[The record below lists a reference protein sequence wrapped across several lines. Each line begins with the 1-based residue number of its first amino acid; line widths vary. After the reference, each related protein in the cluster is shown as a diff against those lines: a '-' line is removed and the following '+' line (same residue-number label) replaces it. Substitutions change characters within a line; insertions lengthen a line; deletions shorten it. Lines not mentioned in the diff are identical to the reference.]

1 MKKMRERTE
10 LTEKGQQRRLM
21 LLSAAIMIF
30 VAQLDL
36 NLIINGFRISLA
48 VICLPVMTFLSSNFP
63 VFPVTLIAAPGIL
76 LVRCAVEWL
85 HEGSFIQGFWA
96 YSPEML
102 FYLMYGGLFALYVH
116 LAPMQHFSLLRL
128 LPLVGIDMVSNMV
141 EVGVRLGMRMFL
153 PEVLLRLLIVALG
166 RSALAAICLAALDA
180 YGMFIL
186 NKDDR
191 ERYNH
196 LLMLTS
202 QLKSEVIWMN
212 KNTNRIE
219 DTMAVSYA
227 LYNQLNQMA
236 VQEQSQQMEQ
246 LAQKALTV
254 AKDIHEVKKEYY
266 LIMNGISAAL
276 NEDDQQNGMWMRDI
290 LQTLQNSTRNGFDG
304 FGENVQVS
312 FSMEKNFFTDKHY
325 ELMSVLRNL
334 INNAAEAAGEKQAQV
349 VVSESQQGESYQLC
363 VHDNCGGIE
372 PEYLPSIFEPGFS
385 TKIDYETGKV
395 NWDYITADLD
405 ADHSGGDII
414 YGYMG
419 VHPTTEQLWVGK
431 STYTQSAVHVYDVS
445 RSDAL
450 EFSSFYQK
458 KASPAGVDF
467 AYRFSDEWINR

>member
-254 AKDIHEVKKEYY
+254 AKDLHEVKKDYY

-395 NWDYITADLD
+395 SRGLGL
-405 ADHSGGDII
+405 SLVRDII
-414 YGYMG
+414 ESQMG
-419 VHPTTEQLWVGK
+419 GTIRV
-431 STYTQSAVHVYDVS
+431 QSEEGCTDFIIS
-445 RSDAL
+445 IPQKNL
-450 EFSSFYQK
+450 EVENK
-458 KASPAGVDF
+458 
-467 AYRFSDEWINR
+467 

>member
-186 NKDDR
+186 NK
-191 ERYNH
+191 
-196 LLMLTS
+196 
-202 QLKSEVIWMN
+202 
-212 KNTNRIE
+212 NTNRIE

-266 LIMNGISAAL
+266 LIMNGISTAL
-276 NEDDQQNGMWMRDI
+276 NDDDQQNGMWMRDI

-395 NWDYITADLD
+395 SRGLGL
-405 ADHSGGDII
+405 SLVRDII
-414 YGYMG
+414 ESQMG
-419 VHPTTEQLWVGK
+419 GTIRV
-431 STYTQSAVHVYDVS
+431 QSEEGCTDFIIS
-445 RSDAL
+445 IPQKNL
-450 EFSSFYQK
+450 EVENK
-458 KASPAGVDF
+458 
-467 AYRFSDEWINR
+467 

>member
-153 PEVLLRLLIVALG
+153 PEVLLRLADLYGVSVDYLLG
-166 RSALAAICLAALDA
+166 RDETPAAQPPRGGSGRLQLAALDA

-227 LYNQLNQMA
+227 LYNQLNKMA

-276 NEDDQQNGMWMRDI
+276 NDDDQQNGMWMRDI

-363 VHDNCGGIE
+363 VHDNCCGIE

-395 NWDYITADLD
+395 SRGLGL
-405 ADHSGGDII
+405 SLVRDII
-414 YGYMG
+414 ESQMG
-419 VHPTTEQLWVGK
+419 GTIRV
-431 STYTQSAVHVYDVS
+431 QSEEGCTDFIIS
-445 RSDAL
+445 IPQKNL
-450 EFSSFYQK
+450 EVENK
-458 KASPAGVDF
+458 
-467 AYRFSDEWINR
+467 

>member
-76 LVRCAVEWL
+76 LVRCAVEWAERGQL
-85 HEGSFIQGFWA
+85 YTGILGIFPGK
-96 YSPEML
+96 ML
-102 FYLMYGGLFALYVH
+102 FYLMYWADCLRYMSIWL
-116 LAPMQHFSLLRL
+116 PMQHFSLLRL

-141 EVGVRLGMRMFL
+141 EVGVRLGVRMFL

-276 NEDDQQNGMWMRDI
+276 NDDDQQNGMWMRDI

-395 NWDYITADLD
+395 SRGLGL
-405 ADHSGGDII
+405 SLVRDII
-414 YGYMG
+414 ESQMG
-419 VHPTTEQLWVGK
+419 GTIRV
-431 STYTQSAVHVYDVS
+431 QSEEGCTDFIIS
-445 RSDAL
+445 IPQKNL
-450 EFSSFYQK
+450 EVENK
-458 KASPAGVDF
+458 
-467 AYRFSDEWINR
+467 

>member
-30 VAQLDL
+30 CCAARPEPDYQWIPYLACGHLSAGDDLSQQQFSGVSGHLDC
-36 NLIINGFRISLA
+36 G
-48 VICLPVMTFLSSNFP
+48 T
-63 VFPVTLIAAPGIL
+63 GIL

-276 NEDDQQNGMWMRDI
+276 NDDDQQNGMWMRDI

-304 FGENVQVS
+304 FGENVQGQL
-312 FSMEKNFFTDKHY
+312 FD
-325 ELMSVLRNL
+325 
-334 INNAAEAAGEKQAQV
+334 GEK
-349 VVSESQQGESYQLC
+349 L
-363 VHDNCGGIE
+363 
-372 PEYLPSIFEPGFS
+372 
-385 TKIDYETGKV
+385 
-395 NWDYITADLD
+395 
-405 ADHSGGDII
+405 
-414 YGYMG
+414 
-419 VHPTTEQLWVGK
+419 
-431 STYTQSAVHVYDVS
+431 
-445 RSDAL
+445 
-450 EFSSFYQK
+450 FY
-458 KASPAGVDF
+458 
-467 AYRFSDEWINR
+467 R